1 VRLREL
7 LALLVLGALWGASFL
22 FIRVAVPELGPFLLG
37 EVRVAVAG
45 VMLVAYAFAFS
56 RLPGL
61 RKMWK
66 GLLVLGALQAALP
79 FVLIP
84 AAELHLTASLAAII
98 NSTTAMF
105 TAVVAAF
112 WLGEPLTARKGVGVV
127 LGVFG
132 VALLV
137 GWDPI
142 PLTAVV
148 LLSVGAVLAASLSY
162 AVAAVYAKRTFAG
175 IPPLTL
181 AVGQQLSAS
190 ALLLAPAAA
199 TLPDQPPSVAAVA
212 SVLALAVFSTSL
224 AYLLFYYLIEN
235 AGPTAATS
243 VTLIVPVFGLLFG
256 ALLLRE
262 PVGIGTVVGLLVVLF
277 SVALVVGVRVGAPGG
292 KAG

>member
-7 LALLVLGALWGASFL
+7 LALLSLGALWGASFL
-22 FIRVAVPELGPFLLG
+22 FIRVAVPELGPFLLA

-45 VMLVAYAFAFS
+45 VVLVVYAVAFS
-56 RLPGL
+56 RMPALL
-61 RKMWK
+61 KMWK
-66 GLLVLGALQAALP
+66 GLLVLGALQAVLP

-84 AAELHLTASLAAII
+84 AAELHLTASLAAIL

-105 TAVVAAF
+105 TAVVAAV
-112 WLGEPLTARKGVGVV
+112 WLGEPLTARKSVGVV
-127 LGVFG
+127 LGIFG

-148 LLSVGAVLAASLSY
+148 LLAVGAMLAASLSY

-181 AVGQQLSAS
+181 AIGQQLSAS

-199 TLPDQPPSVAAVA
+199 TLPDEPPSVAAVA

-256 ALLLRE
+256 ALLLKE
-262 PVGIGTVVGLLVVLF
+262 PVGIGTVAGLLVVLF
-277 SVALVVGVRVGAPGG
+277 SVSLVVGVNRAT
-292 KAG
+292 